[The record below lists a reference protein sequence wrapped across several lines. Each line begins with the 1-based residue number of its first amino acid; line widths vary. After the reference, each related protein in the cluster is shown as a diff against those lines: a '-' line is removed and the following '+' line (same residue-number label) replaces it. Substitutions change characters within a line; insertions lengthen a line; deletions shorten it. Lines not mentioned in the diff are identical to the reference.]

1 MATLFNKLC
10 SLNCLY
16 SAWTN
21 VKAKNTAG
29 GIDGLSVLDFDD
41 NLSQNMKTL
50 LTDLENHKWVPQ
62 PYLHIE
68 IKKNETEKR
77 KLGLLSI
84 RDKIVQQAIR
94 GLIEPRFEKLFLNNS
109 YGYRPQ
115 RGHLRAIRRSLHELL
130 QTENKWVAKL
140 DVDNYFDTV
149 NHEVLF
155 SRLKHT
161 VSDEKI
167 LSLIELS
174 VKMGV
179 VDKAKKWTDAT
190 KGLPQGAVLSPLL
203 ANFYLHPFDQFVTSK
218 IDSYIRY
225 ADDFIFLGSEKEK
238 IERLVAGATRFL
250 TDKLKLELNPT
261 TIAPVES
268 GVSFLGVEIA
278 KGRVSITLGKQKK
291 LLERI
296 AQIEM
301 CNGQISSKSLK
312 HLDGIKRYYAQIL
325 TTDLL
330 EPLDKAIVN
339 QINILITENVSKI
352 RSKDSLRKTLR
363 HITVTTRGIS
373 ISADAI
379 LYCTENNISIDFF
392 NNKGKHCASVSSPV
406 PIGKVIWMNQVNMSD
421 DKKIYLASR
430 IIEGKIK
437 NQLNLI
443 RYYHKYHKNEYELKD
458 RYTITSEQLTLLLDK
473 IKKTEFFINS
483 YQEKLIAIEAQAAN
497 TYWAYIRQLLDDD
510 NIDFEKRVRQ
520 GASDLFNSM
529 LNYGY
534 AILYSRIWQA
544 LLAAKLNPSV
554 GILHKPVHNKPT
566 LAFDLI
572 ELFRSQVVDRIVISL
587 IQTKQPLAIDNKG
600 LLEEKT
606 KQLLSKNVLERL
618 NRYEK
623 FRKQELRFDEIIKIQ
638 ARDLAKYINEEKKSF
653 LPYIAKW

>member
-1 MATLFNKLC
+1 MVYFSIILVDYFSIILYNLDKKKYQ
-10 SLNCLY
+10 NNWIELY
-16 SAWTN
+16 SKLKKELSITN
-21 VKAKNTAG
+21 KSASSN
-29 GIDGLSVLDFDD
+29 
-41 NLSQNMKTL
+41 KTL
-50 LTDLENHKWVPQ
+50 ID
-62 PYLHIE
+62 
-68 IKKNETEKR
+68 KR
-77 KLGLLSI
+77 K
-84 RDKIVQQAIR
+84 KEYQ
-94 GLIEPRFEKLFLNNS
+94 KLE
-109 YGYRPQ
+109 
-115 RGHLRAIRRSLHELL
+115 AE
-130 QTENKWVAKL
+130 
-140 DVDNYFDTV
+140 
-149 NHEVLF
+149 
-155 SRLKHT
+155 
-161 VSDEKI
+161 
-167 LSLIELS
+167 
-174 VKMGV
+174 
-179 VDKAKKWTDAT
+179 
-190 KGLPQGAVLSPLL
+190 
-203 ANFYLHPFDQFVTSK
+203 
-218 IDSYIRY
+218 
-225 ADDFIFLGSEKEK
+225 GSELIVSTFGCFIGKNNRGIVVK
-238 IERLVAGATRFL
+238 RSG
-250 TDKLKLELNPT
+250 K
-261 TIAPVES
+261 TIHEAV
-268 GVSFLGVEIA
+268 G
-278 KGRVSITLGKQKK
+278 T
-291 LLERI
+291 
-296 AQIEM
+296 
-301 CNGQISSKSLK
+301 
-312 HLDGIKRYYAQIL
+312 
-325 TTDLL
+325 
-330 EPLDKAIVN
+330 
-339 QINILITENVSKI
+339 
-352 RSKDSLRKTLR
+352 TLR

-572 ELFRSQVVDRIVISL
+572 ELFRRQVVDRIVISL